1 MFCRHLEEPA
11 FPGTLGSVQTLHPHT
26 ALPPSYADGP
36 VQAHLQTGALAGIK
50 SIYTCVLMIYHT
62 TLVKAVSEARKP
74 LPLFESVPTDV
85 CKRTGTGESSG
96 HHVRVLSNRKVAR
109 DHKVIY
115 HSIITQHKAK

>member
-1 MFCRHLEEPA
+1 MDRAPRRLPVLCRHLEDPA

-85 CKRTGTGESSG
+85 SVREQVQKNHLDTTSG
-96 HHVRVLSNRKVAR
+96 FCQIEKLL
-109 DHKVIY
+109 VI
-115 HSIITQHKAK
+115 TK